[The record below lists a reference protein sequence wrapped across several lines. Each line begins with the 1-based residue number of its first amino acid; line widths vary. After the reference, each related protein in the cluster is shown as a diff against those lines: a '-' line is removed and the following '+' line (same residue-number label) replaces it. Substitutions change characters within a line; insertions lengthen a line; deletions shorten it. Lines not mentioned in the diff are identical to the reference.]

1 MNSPTDLQTLLQTLS
16 EPITPQ
22 NATAHAARF
31 HSLEAE
37 WRRQLC
43 DEHTPA
49 SMLEWLDT
57 LRSAAYSAS
66 RLALQWAMARARP
79 VPDDADAAAPDAYIG
94 FCPVTIAM
102 TSRTAPLPSLTPEFF
117 CLPQAQPLITILEGH
132 GLSEDAR
139 IAMDAVL
146 YPLPVMARWRASELP
161 LIARTLTPVKNQSL
175 RPQASE
181 PGALRINQDDLM
193 CSLTVAGDRIV
204 GSFLLPV
211 LFHAP
216 TMTRPPAALTGQ
228 MADTQLAACAIGLS
242 RTGTLALDGRSGLGI
257 ETHIGYPRLLWDA
270 LEETVTFHATLATYW
285 TARLAVRKGLN
296 VGTLVYAAGP
306 DGHDL
311 AIGFTVGGAIENNL
325 QVIAGTQD
333 ELDRYTQ
340 AMTRAA
346 RDAGLN
352 RIHHLTNAPD
362 WSRDRGR
369 ASHLKP
375 AAGHTLSSPLR
386 KG

>member
-1 MNSPTDLQTLLQTLS
+1 MKPPTDLQTLLQTLS

-22 NATAHAARF
+22 NATAHAESF
-31 HSLEAE
+31 HTLEAE
-37 WRRQLC
+37 LRRQLC
-43 DEHTPA
+43 GEHTPA
-49 SMLEWLDT
+49 SMREWLDT
-57 LRSAAYSAS
+57 LRPAAFSAS
-66 RLALQWAMARARP
+66 RLALQWAMSRARP
-79 VPDDADAAAPDAYIG
+79 DPKDEAAPEAYLG

-102 TSRTAPLPSLTPEFF
+102 TSRTAPLPSLTPDFF
-117 CLPQAQPLITILEGH
+117 CLPHAQPLIAILEGH
-132 GLSEDAR
+132 GLAEEAQL
-139 IAMDAVL
+139 AMDTVF

-161 LIARTLTPVKNQSL
+161 FIARTLTPVKNQSV

-181 PGALRINQDDLM
+181 PGALRINQDDLIR
-193 CSLTVAGDRIV
+193 SLTVAGDRIV

-216 TMTRPPAALTGQ
+216 VMTRPPKALTGQ
-228 MADTQLAACAIGLS
+228 MTDTQLDACAIALS

-270 LEETVTFHATLATYW
+270 LEEAVTFHATLATYW
-285 TARLAVRKGLN
+285 TGRLAVRKGLN
-296 VGTLVYAAGP
+296 VGALVYAAGH

-333 ELDRYTQ
+333 ELDRYTG

-346 RDAGLN
+346 RDAGLT
-352 RIHHLTNAPD
+352 RINHITHAPD
-362 WSRDRGR
+362 WSRDSRR
-369 ASHLKP
+369 SVSPNPADRTRSASVF
-375 AAGHTLSSPLR
+375 R
-386 KG
+386 